1 MVRWEAGKGERTYV
15 KTEGNYGGSEVQW
28 EEAPKGKGEEGGS
41 LKLEMYEEITGNP
54 TTLYAI
60 FKDTFFF

>member
-1 MVRWEAGKGERTYV
+1 M
-15 KTEGNYGGSEVQW
+15 KTEGNSGGSEVQW